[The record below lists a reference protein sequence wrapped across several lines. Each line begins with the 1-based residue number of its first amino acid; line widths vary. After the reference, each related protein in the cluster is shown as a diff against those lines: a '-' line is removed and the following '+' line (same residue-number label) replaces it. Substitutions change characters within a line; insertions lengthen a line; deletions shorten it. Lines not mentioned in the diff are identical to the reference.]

1 MASTGVWAVR
11 ATWIAVALGAAP
23 ALGDALHG
31 ASRPVQLT
39 ASIGLWA
46 GWLAV
51 LVAALVPR
59 ASSLTA
65 VRVGAPSALA
75 AVVAAAVHGPSGT
88 DDAVALGVA
97 AAAVAAAWWAAT
109 ADAFVDGSSYGDERR
124 FALRSPPALLLG
136 AVPIAWALAVA
147 APAVAALLLAAR
159 SWVLGGLLAAL
170 GAAGIRLG
178 APALHRLSRRWLVLV
193 PAGLVVHDHLALP
206 DPVLL
211 RRGTLRGVAPV
222 PATTAAALDDLDLR
236 LGAGGLP
243 LGIELVA
250 PTELPVATGRGRN
263 RAVETVVARRVVVA
277 PGRPGAFLA
286 AAAARLPV
294 GPADLPETRPRA

>member
-1 MASTGVWAVR
+1 MASTGLWALR
-11 ATWIAVALGAAP
+11 ATWVAVALGAAP
-23 ALGDALHG
+23 ALGDALDG
-31 ASRPVQLT
+31 TSRPVQLT
-39 ASIGLWA
+39 ASIGLWS
-46 GWLAV
+46 GWVAV

-59 ASSLTA
+59 ASSLTV

-75 AVVAAAVHGPSGT
+75 AVAAAAVHGPSGT

-97 AAAVAAAWWAAT
+97 SAAVAASWWAAT

-124 FALRSPPALLLG
+124 FALRSPPALLLT
-136 AVPIAWALAVA
+136 AVPIAWVLAVVV
-147 APAVAALLLAAR
+147 PAVAALLLASR
-159 SWVLGGLLAAL
+159 SWVLGGLLAGV

-211 RRGTLRGVAPV
+211 RRGTVGGVAPV
-222 PATTAAALDDLDLR
+222 TAPAADDLDLR

-243 LGIELVA
+243 LGIRLVE
-250 PTELPVATGRGRN
+250 PTELPVATGRGRD

-277 PGRPGAFLA
+277 AGRPGAFLA
-286 AAAARLPV
+286 AAAGRLPV
-294 GPADLPETRPRA
+294 GPVDLPETRPRA